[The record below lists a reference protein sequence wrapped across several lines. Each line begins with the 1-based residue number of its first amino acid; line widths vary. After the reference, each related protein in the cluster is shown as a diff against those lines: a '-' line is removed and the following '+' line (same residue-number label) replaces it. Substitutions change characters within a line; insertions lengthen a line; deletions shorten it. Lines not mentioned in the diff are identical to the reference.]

1 MLSKR
6 LTFFL
11 LVLCGAKAYAQP
23 QAMEAHRLLAAFTL
37 NFARFSEWPARVYA
51 SNHAPFRV
59 CVMGEESLAHAFQP
73 LTKKSIGSHP
83 IEVQTSVWLERP
95 QNCQLIFVQRTEREA
110 LGRLFAA
117 IADLPVL
124 TIGEMPGFTDTGGV
138 INLFTEHERMV
149 FEVDLSNARRANIKL
164 SSRLL
169 KLAEHVKE

>member
-11 LVLCGAKAYAQP
+11 LGLCCVKAYAQP
-23 QAMEAHRLLAAFTL
+23 QAMEAHRLQAAFAL
-37 NFARFSEWPARVYA
+37 NFARFSEWPAQA
-51 SNHAPFRV
+51 FTSDKSPFRV
-59 CVMGEESLAHAFQP
+59 CVMGEESLAHAFHP

-95 QNCQLIFVQRTEREA
+95 QDCQLIFVQRTERRA

-117 IADLPVL
+117 IAELPVL
-124 TIGEMPGFTDTGGV
+124 TIGEMPGFTDTGGI
-138 INLFTEHERMV
+138 INLFTENERMV
-149 FEVDLSNARRANIKL
+149 FEIDLNNARRASIKL

-169 KLAEHVKE
+169 KLAQHVKE